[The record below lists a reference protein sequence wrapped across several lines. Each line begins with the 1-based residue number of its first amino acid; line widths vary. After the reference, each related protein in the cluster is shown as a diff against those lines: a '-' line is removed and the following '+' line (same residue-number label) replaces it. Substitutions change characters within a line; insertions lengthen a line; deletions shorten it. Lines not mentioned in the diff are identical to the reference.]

1 MIDSLRLSI
10 SADLFD
16 QADILWLRS
25 LQQKLSLSNFAG
37 DVVKWTMLQGVKL
50 PSWFDGFY
58 IRIGSEITIEGS
70 PKMYQGHNVTGPDNL
85 LFACRSIVNHIFG
98 RVFGLASWPDAGRWY
113 LRRMDITQ
121 QFDFQSFEAFQCWA
135 DTACGVSRGVRRASC
150 EVSEKM
156 MGFEGYGL
164 ARTLYI
170 GKHSRYRAGKIYNKG
185 AELSQHKPK
194 VVSGHVDFCHEL
206 AQEFMTVG
214 RFESVVRALYISDHA
229 MDLGLV
235 PDRLKGM
242 DAGAYRENILYYCQQ
257 IGVEAIVTKSKE
269 PLILFPVAYL
279 SEKLDLRQMWL
290 DEFHYLFSLEA
301 AMDDAT
307 LISRLRDVCPT
318 VGQAERTFDFL
329 RRVRTE
335 GLSLARSSRSKSQW
349 YNYRNWLNAAGVSD
363 AQLQDG
369 APLVRVALDPVKIF
383 DFRVASERLR
393 LIQQAHAASVDGDVA
408 RLHREV
414 FPRTVEVVARSA

>member
-1 MIDSLRLSI
+1 MMDSLRLSI

-16 QADILWLRS
+16 PADVLWLRS
-25 LQQKLSLSNFAG
+25 MQQKLSLSNFAG

-98 RVFGLASWPDAGRWY
+98 RVFGLASWPDAGLWY

-121 QFDFQSFEAFQCWA
+121 QFDFQSFEAFQCWC

-156 MGFEGYGL
+156 MGFEGYGA

-235 PDRLKGM
+235 PDRFKGM
-242 DAGAYRENILYYCQQ
+242 DAGAYRENILYYCQR

-290 DEFHYLFSLEA
+290 NEFHYLFSLEA

-307 LISRLRDVCPT
+307 LISRLREVCPT
-318 VGQAERTFDFL
+318 VGQAEKTFDFL

-393 LIQQAHAASVDGDVA
+393 LIQQDHAASVDGDVA

-414 FPRTVEVVARSA
+414 FPRSLEVFSRSA

>member
-10 SADLFD
+10 SVDLFD

-98 RVFGLASWPDAGRWY
+98 RVFGLASWPDAGLWY

-121 QFDFQSFEAFQCWA
+121 QFDFQSFEAFQCWS

-156 MGFEGYGL
+156 MGFEGYGP

-235 PDRLKGM
+235 SDRLKGM
-242 DAGAYRENILYYCQQ
+242 DAGAYRENVLYYCQQ

-269 PLILFPVAYL
+269 PLILFPVSYL

-290 DEFHYLFSLEA
+290 DEFHYLFSTEA

-307 LISRLRDVCPT
+307 LISRLCDVCPSES
-318 VGQAERTFDFL
+318 QAGKAFDFL
-329 RRVRTE
+329 RRVRTD
-335 GLSLARSSRSKSQW
+335 GLSMARLGYSRSHW
-349 YNYRNWLNAAGVSD
+349 YNFRRWLNAAGVSD

-369 APLVRVALDPVKIF
+369 APLVRVALDPVRIF
-383 DFRVASERLR
+383 EFRVESERLR

>member
-16 QADILWLRS
+16 QADIYWLRS

-98 RVFGLASWPDAGRWY
+98 RVFGLASWPDAGLWY

-150 EVSEKM
+150 EVSEKV
-156 MGFEGYGL
+156 MGFEGYGP

-185 AELSQHKPK
+185 AELSQHKPR
-194 VVSGHVDFCHEL
+194 VVSGHADFCHEL
-206 AQEFMTVG
+206 AQEFMPIG
-214 RFESVVRALYISDHA
+214 RFESVVRALYLSDHA

-242 DAGAYRENILYYCQQ
+242 DAGAYRENVLYYCQQ

-269 PLILFPVAYL
+269 PLILFPVSYL
-279 SEKLDLRQMWL
+279 SEKLDLRQIWL

-307 LISRLRDVCPT
+307 LISRLREVCPT
-318 VGQAERTFDFL
+318 VGQAQKTLEFL

-383 DFRVASERLR
+383 DFRVESERLR

-414 FPRTVEVVARSA
+414 FPRSA